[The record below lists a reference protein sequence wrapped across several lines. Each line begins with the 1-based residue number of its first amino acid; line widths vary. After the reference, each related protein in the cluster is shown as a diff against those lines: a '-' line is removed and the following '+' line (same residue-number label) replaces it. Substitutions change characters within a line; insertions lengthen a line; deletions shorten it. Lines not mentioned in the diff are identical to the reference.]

1 MEMYQRMADELLIAC
16 HECDLLHIKR
26 EIPLGGSARCSRCGS
41 VLYRRPADTVDA
53 ALALTAAALVLF
65 LLANFYPFIY
75 FKVAGR
81 IEVNYLITG
90 VFTLNDYGMPPLAG
104 LILLCSILAPGLK
117 IALMLYV
124 LVPVK
129 FGRTVPGLA
138 RAFRWLETISPW
150 GMIEVY
156 MMGVVVAIVNLLAIA
171 SIDYGMAFYC
181 FVALFFVM
189 AAASAKLDPHLVW
202 ERLE

>member
-1 MEMYQRMADELLIAC
+1 MADASLIAC
-16 HECDLLHIKR
+16 HDCDLLHHKR
-26 EIPLGGSARCSRCGS
+26 EIPKGGSARCSRCGS

-53 ALALTAAALVLF
+53 SLALTVTALVLF
-65 LLANFYPFIY
+65 LLANFYPFIF

-104 LILLCSILAPGLK
+104 LILLCSILAPGVK
-117 IALMLYV
+117 IVLMLYV

-129 FGRTVPGLA
+129 LGRTAPGLA
-138 RAFRWLETISPW
+138 RALRWLTAIAPW

-156 MMGVVVAIVNLLAIA
+156 MMGVIVAIVNLLAIA
-171 SIDYGMAFYC
+171 SIEFGMAFYC

-189 AAASAKLDPHLVW
+189 SAASAKLDPHLVW

>member
-1 MEMYQRMADELLIAC
+1 MAHESLIAC
-16 HECDLLHIKR
+16 HDCDLLHRVR
-26 EIPLGGSARCSRCGS
+26 EIPRGGAARCSRCGS

-53 ALALTAAALVLF
+53 ALALTVTSLALF
-65 LLANFYPFIY
+65 LMANLYPFMY

-90 VFTLNDYGMPPLAG
+90 VFTLNDYGMPPLAV

-129 FGRTVPGLA
+129 LGRTAPGLA
-138 RAFRWLETISPW
+138 RAFRWLETVSPW

-156 MMGVVVAIVNLLAIA
+156 MMGVIVAIVNLLAIA
-171 SIDYGMAFYC
+171 SIDFGMAFYC

-189 AAASAKLDPHLVW
+189 SAASAKLDPHLVW

>member
-1 MEMYQRMADELLIAC
+1 MTDKSLIAC
-16 HECDLLHIKR
+16 HECDLLHRKR
-26 EIPLGGSARCSRCGS
+26 EIPLGVSARCSRCGS

-53 ALALTAAALVLF
+53 ALALTFTAMVLF
-65 LLANFYPFIY
+65 LLANFYPFLY

-81 IEVNYLITG
+81 TEVNYLITG
-90 VFTLNDYGMPPLAG
+90 VFTLNNYGMPPLAG

-129 FGRTVPGLA
+129 LGRNAPGLA
-138 RAFRWLETISPW
+138 RAFRWLEAIAPW

-171 SIDYGMAFYC
+171 AIDFGIAFYC

-189 AAASAKLDPHLVW
+189 AAASAKLDPHLIW

>member
-1 MEMYQRMADELLIAC
+1 MAEEQLIAC
-16 HECDLLHIKR
+16 HDCDLLHRRR
-26 EIPLGGSARCSRCGS
+26 EVPVGGSARCSRCGS

-53 ALALTAAALVLF
+53 SLALAATALVLF
-65 LLANFYPFIY
+65 LLANLYPFIY

-81 IEVNYLITG
+81 VEVNYLITG
-90 VFTLNDYGMPPLAG
+90 VFTLKDYGMPPLAV

-124 LVPVK
+124 LIPVK
-129 FGRTVPGLA
+129 LGRTAPGMA
-138 RAFRWLETISPW
+138 RAFRWLEFISPW

-171 SIDYGMAFYC
+171 SIDFGTAFYC
-181 FVALFFVM
+181 FIGLFFVM
-189 AAASAKLDPHLVW
+189 TAADAKLDPHLVW